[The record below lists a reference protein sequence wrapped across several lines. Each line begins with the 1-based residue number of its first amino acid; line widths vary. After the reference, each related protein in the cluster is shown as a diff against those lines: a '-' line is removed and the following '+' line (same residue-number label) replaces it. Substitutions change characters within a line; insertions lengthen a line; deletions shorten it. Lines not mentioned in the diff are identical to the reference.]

1 MGEEHIWR
9 SVSME
14 GKWKDGKGDVA
25 VRRVDYYGKTWVDLR
40 IMNVED
46 GKNQHTRHGVRLT
59 VEQVK
64 ELELVLHELLKCPA
78 FQAPSLTI
86 FRFFRS
92 YNRPFLHEIPSHC
105 QNLFVVALA
114 APSAFWTVQI
124 FSKTPPD
131 LDLPI
136 ADIHQKLIEAQLVVV
151 EAELFAGD
159 QLLVVAGKG

>member
-1 MGEEHIWR
+1 VVALPAAAEPLLEAKAEALLAYR
-9 SVSME
+9 PLVVTLP
-14 GKWKDGKGDVA
+14 VA
-25 VRRVDYYGKTWVDLR
+25 VQPEAVPSL
-40 IMNVED
+40 EA
-46 GKNQHTRHGVRLT
+46 

-64 ELELVLHELLKCPA
+64 ELELVPHELLKCPA

-92 YNRPFLHEIPSHC
+92 YSRPFLHEIPSHC

-136 ADIHQKLIEAQLVVV
+136 ADIHQKLIEAQPVVV

-159 QLLVVAGKG
+159 QLLVVADTG